1 MSDWRKPT
9 ATRLVISD
17 WLNMLFGDRGEDWF
31 WFSVGEEGEAML
43 VIMGDLSGEE
53 LLL

>member
-9 ATRLVISD
+9 ATRFVISD
-17 WLNMLFGDRGEDWF
+17 WLNMLFGERGEV